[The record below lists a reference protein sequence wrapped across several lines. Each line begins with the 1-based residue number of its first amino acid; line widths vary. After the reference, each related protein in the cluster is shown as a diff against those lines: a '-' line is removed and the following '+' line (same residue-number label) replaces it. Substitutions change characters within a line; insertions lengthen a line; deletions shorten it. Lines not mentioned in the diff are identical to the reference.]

1 MLQRYNFFRR
11 KQKKTGEKIV
21 YSDIMLIFAAKYITM
36 TRTTH
41 TTLLTIMVGLGLFM
55 LSACSSDDNQNADSE
70 ATKVLSPLNTAA
82 DKLNQD
88 MAGLDFKELDP
99 LMETITLGTRA
110 EDDAT
115 PSDVDIKLTAL
126 ISLLQEDEGKGI
138 TYGRRFSYQ
147 AFNTALELAYDL
159 SVVLKSNGESSSS
172 WFGLKT
178 KGKGEVTYT
187 ARNGQPYRVSAEMEK
202 DFSIS
207 HWNFD
212 IESASQLYIYKGD
225 ELLLRIIS
233 NSERNRPVW
242 LPLLIRGN
250 SFTGELL
257 YRDYLVTLA
266 YNREHTH
273 ERSVV
278 LTYGKTAVET
288 PLLVMNT
295 TLTDDA
301 DILRLIKH
309 DVTVEADFTVTAMND
324 LFVFKGHSN
333 NVNYL
338 VVNGIKIAK
347 YMQEGTTDEEECQR
361 LVADFNDNLQLSLNL
376 SVNPVGDLFMGIVH
390 DPANGRSYPT
400 VMMHASIFG
409 EEDIPLTTMLKKFG
423 IDIPDI
429 LQTVAQFDN

>member
-1 MLQRYNFFRR
+1 M
-11 KQKKTGEKIV
+11 
-21 YSDIMLIFAAKYITM
+21 IMM

-41 TTLLTIMVGLGLFM
+41 TMLLTIMVGLGLFT

-70 ATKVLSPLNTAA
+70 AMKVLSPLNTAA

-99 LMETITLGTRA
+99 LMETINQGTRA
-110 EDDAT
+110 EGDAT

-126 ISLLQEDEGKGI
+126 IRLLQEDEGKGI

-147 AFNTALELAYDL
+147 AFNTALEMAYDL

-187 ARNGQPYRVSAEMEK
+187 ARNGLPYRVTAEMEK

-212 IESASQLYIYKGD
+212 IESASQLYIYKGE
-225 ELLLRIIS
+225 ELLLRVIS

-250 SFTGELL
+250 SFTGKLL
-257 YRDYLVTLA
+257 YRDYLVTLD
-266 YNREHTH
+266 YNLEHTH

-278 LTYGKTAVET
+278 LTYAKTDDES

-295 TLTDDA
+295 TITDDA
-301 DILRLIKH
+301 NILRLIKH
-309 DVTVEADFTVTAMND
+309 DVTVEADFTVSAMKD
-324 LFVFKGHSN
+324 VFVFNGHSN

-347 YMQEGTTDEEECQR
+347 YMQDGTTEEEECQR
-361 LVADFNDNLQLSLNL
+361 LVDDFNDNLKLSLNL
-376 SVNPVGDLFMGIVH
+376 SVMPIGDLFMGIVH
-390 DPANGRSYPT
+390 DPASGRSYPT
-400 VMMHASIFG
+400 VMMHSSIIG
-409 EEDIPLTTMLKKFG
+409 EEDIPLTTLLKKLG

-429 LQTVAQFDN
+429 LQTVAQFDS